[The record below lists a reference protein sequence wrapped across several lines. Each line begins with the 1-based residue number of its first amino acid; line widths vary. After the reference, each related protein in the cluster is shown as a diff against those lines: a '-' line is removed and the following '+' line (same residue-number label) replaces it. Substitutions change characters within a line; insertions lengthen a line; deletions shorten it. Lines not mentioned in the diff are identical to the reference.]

1 MPIRASLAA
10 RTSLARTLPYTE
22 GLVDKFCNWYL
33 NRLGAGL
40 DKAGS
45 AHPLSSA
52 PNLRAG
58 TAAAARTAR
67 RAPGAAPDAAPTAAP
82 TAAPATAPDARQFS
96 ITFRQ
101 SGHVVPCRTDQTILS
116 AAESAGLPLP
126 FSCREG
132 RCGTCRSRLL
142 AGQVDMKHAG
152 GIRQRQIDLGDILV
166 CCSRPL
172 SDVVI
177 EK

>member
-1 MPIRASLAA
+1 
-10 RTSLARTLPYTE
+10 
-22 GLVDKFCNWYL
+22 
-33 NRLGAGL
+33 
-40 DKAGS
+40 
-45 AHPLSSA
+45 
-52 PNLRAG
+52 
-58 TAAAARTAR
+58 
-67 RAPGAAPDAAPTAAP
+67 
-82 TAAPATAPDARQFS
+82 
-96 ITFRQ
+96 
-101 SGHVVPCRTDQTILS
+101 VPCRADQTILS

-132 RCGTCRSRLL
+132 RCGTCRSRLV

-152 GIRQRQIDLGDILV
+152 GIRQRQIDQGDILV